1 MKIKTYI
8 ITTILLIVFPLTA
21 FTGEVHFYHTDNFG
35 TPMVMTDINGE
46 VVWRSDELPFGEE
59 YETIENP
66 IKNNRRYLRK
76 EMDEE
81 TGFIYMGSRYLSP
94 KTGQFNRPDPVGLV
108 DPATGKVNQEMLLN
122 PQRLNR
128 YTYGLKNPY
137 RYVDPDGNFA
147 WLAIPI
153 ATAALIAT
161 NPDNA
166 NAPTSSS
173 APTYESHGTRNII
186 AEGASGIALGV
197 AGKTISKVVSKG
209 GGANPFKNKTAKQ
222 IDEMFTNKGF
232 TKSGSNPAS
241 GTGGYVNPKTGRSFH
256 IDPKN
261 WGKHREPNH
270 VDVNRLRGYKGSLDK
285 KKLPYKRD

>member
-66 IKNNRRYLRK
+66 IKNNRRYLGK

-81 TGFIYMGSRYLSP
+81 TGFIYMGSRYLNP

-128 YTYGLKNPY
+128 YTYGLNNPY
-137 RYVDPDGNFA
+137 RYVDADGRNA
-147 WLAIPI
+147 KDIENGI
-153 ATAALIAT
+153 
-161 NPDNA
+161 NPYEMTEGGRVRGSGGYGKAFRFRDFFKA
-166 NAPTSSS
+166 SSKD
-173 APTYESHGTRNII
+173 AGR
-186 AEGASGIALGV
+186 
-197 AGKTISKVVSKG
+197 AGKQ
-209 GGANPFKNKTAKQ
+209 AKLR
-222 IDEMFTNKGF
+222 DL
-232 TKSGSNPAS
+232 AS
-241 GTGGYVNPKTGRSFH
+241 
-256 IDPKN
+256 DPK
-261 WGKHREPNH
+261 
-270 VDVNRLRGYKGSLDK
+270 VSSTDRG
-285 KKLPYKRD
+285 